1 MSKKREGELK
11 EHNNRKK
18 ANQYAEYITGQSL
31 RKYLARKVKEYC
43 GENVSI
49 FDGAAG
55 SGQLEQYIKPTDFHA
70 VEIQSEA
77 CEALWE
83 NYPNA
88 VVNNKSFFLYDSE
101 FKADAVVMNPP
112 FSLKFKELPFEDQ
125 NAIRELFPWKKSGVV
140 DDVFLLKS
148 LKYCKRFAFH
158 IMFPGPSYRASEKKM
173 RELIG
178 FQLVELNIIRNAFED
193 TQIDVMFL
201 VIDKEK
207 TSKEVKK
214 EIYDCRIDEISWKEE
229 SEMTDDWSWTLPR
242 EEKPKEE
249 INIDEVNKELDE
261 MALNHLE
268 NHLRSQ
274 LVLINFFDADID
286 LSSFISKAYEILN
299 QYEIYYNF
307 GVSE

>member
-1 MSKKREGELK
+1 MK

-55 SGQLEQYIKPTDFHA
+55 SGQLEQYIKPTEFHA

-77 CEALWE
+77 CEALRE

-88 VVNNKSFFLYDSE
+88 VVNNQSFFLYDSE

-112 FSLKFKELPFEDQ
+112 FSLKFKELLFEDQ

-178 FQLVELNIIRNAFED
+178 FQLVELNVIRNAFED

-229 SEMTDDWSWTLPR
+229 SELSEDWSWALPR

-249 INIDEVNKELDE
+249 IDIDEVNKELDE
-261 MALNHLE
+261 MTLNRLE